1 MTKEAKIMMLSD
13 KRNRAMAKLN
23 EIYDNNYASAD
34 ITAKDTL
41 KLNMWYEKKKRKIEK
56 KYIKCLMKL

>member
-13 KRNRAMAKLN
+13 KRDKAMAKIDA
-23 EIYDNNYASAD
+23 IYDNNYGSEGS
-34 ITAKDTL
+34 TAESTL